1 MKIEVKNIKHYA
13 SMSEETFCYEGTLW
27 VDGVRLGRV
36 SNNGHGGADRV
47 DVPWQEY
54 QRVDDWVKDNLTDKT
69 LEVICHDHV
78 AVYIAKKDLTK
89 ALKKEAVFTV
99 PGQDG
104 VFGLGYKGAPPDGSL
119 YLEVMRRN
127 PGAQVLNTMPHDIAL
142 QIYLQAR
149 FG

>member
-1 MKIEVKNIKHYA
+1 
-13 SMSEETFCYEGTLW
+13 MSEETFCYEGTLW

-47 DVPWQEY
+47 DAPWQEY

-89 ALKKEAVFTV
+89 DLKKNAVYV
-99 PGQDG
+99 IPNELG
-104 VFGLGYKGAPPDGSL
+104 VFSTGYKGAPPDTAL
-119 YLEVMRRN
+119 YLEIMRRH
-127 PGAQVLNTMPHDIAL
+127 PGAQILNTMPPEIAL
-142 QIYLQAR
+142 QIYAETR